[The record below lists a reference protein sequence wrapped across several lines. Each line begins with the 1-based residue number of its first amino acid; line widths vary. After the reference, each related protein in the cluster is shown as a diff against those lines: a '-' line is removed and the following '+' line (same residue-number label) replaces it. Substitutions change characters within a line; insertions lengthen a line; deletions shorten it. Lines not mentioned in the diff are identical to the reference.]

1 VQLHEYTIS
10 ELNSLILKKEI
21 SVLELTKHMLDRIEK
36 LDSKLRCYIT
46 VTGDLAMEQAVKV
59 QKMLDEGA
67 LASPLAGIPM
77 GIKDNI
83 CTEGILTTCGSKMLS
98 NFVPPYNAFVVKKLF
113 DNGAVLL
120 GKLNMDEFAMG
131 SSTESSYFKKTRN
144 PWDPERVPGGSS
156 GGSAAAVAAGEAIY
170 SLGSDTG
177 GSIRQPASFC
187 SCVGLK
193 PTYGLVSRF
202 GLVAYASSLDQI
214 GPLTKT
220 VSDCALVLNAIAGHD
235 PMDLTSSNRVHP
247 DYTKALVNDVKGMKI
262 GLPREFVD
270 DSVEKDVRD
279 AILNAV
285 KVFTDLGA
293 ECVEISIPVM
303 EYVVP
308 TYYIIALAEA
318 SSNLARYD
326 GIKFGYRASDPKD
339 ILDFCKRSRSEGFG
353 TEVKRR
359 ILLGTYVLSS
369 GYYDAYYKK
378 ALKAR
383 AVITREFSKAFEK
396 CDVLVGPVAPTTSY
410 KIGEKIN
417 DPIQMYM
424 EDIFTVPV
432 NIAGLPAIS
441 IPCGFDSKSLPI
453 GLQIIGKRFD
463 EQTIIRAAYTFEQ
476 NTDFHLLNPNLN
488 V

>member
-1 VQLHEYTIS
+1 MIRKREVS
-10 ELNSLILKKEI
+10 VPELARY
-21 SVLELTKHMLDRIEK
+21 MLNRIEK
-36 LDSKLRCYIT
+36 LDSKFECYIT
-46 VTGDLAMEQAVKV
+46 VTEKQAMEQAESV
-59 QKMLDEGA
+59 QKMIDEGS
-67 LASPLAGIPM
+67 LNSPLAGIPM

-83 CTEGILTTCGSKMLS
+83 CTKGILTTCASRMLS
-98 NFVPPYNAFVVKKLF
+98 NFVPPYDATVVKRLYS
-113 DNGAVLL
+113 NGAILL

-131 SSTESSYFKKTRN
+131 SSTESSYFKKTKN
-144 PWDPERVPGGSS
+144 PWNTERVPGGSS

-170 SLGSDTG
+170 TLGSDTG

-187 SCVGLK
+187 GCVGLK

-202 GLVAYASSLDQI
+202 GLVAYASSFDQI

-220 VSDCALVLNAIAGHD
+220 VTDCALVLNAIAGHD
-235 PMDLTSSNRVHP
+235 PMDLTSSRRERP

-262 GLPREFVD
+262 GVPREFIA
-270 DSVEKDVRD
+270 DSVQREVRD
-279 AILNAV
+279 AVLNAV
-285 KVFTDLGA
+285 KVFSNLGA
-293 ECVEISIPVM
+293 ECEEISIPIM
-303 EYVVP
+303 DYVVP

-326 GIKFGYRASDPKD
+326 GVKFGYRAANPKD
-339 ILDFCKRSRSEGFG
+339 MLDFCMRSRSEGFG

-359 ILLGTYVLSS
+359 ILLGTYALSS

-383 AVITREFSKAFEK
+383 TIITREFNKAFEK
-396 CDVLVGPVAPTTSY
+396 YDIIIGPVSPTTAY

-417 DPIQMYM
+417 NPVQMYM
-424 EDIFTVPV
+424 EDVFTAPV

-441 IPCGFDSKSLPI
+441 IPCGFDQQSLPI

-463 EQTIIRAAYTFEQ
+463 EPTIIRAAYTFEQ
-476 NTDFHLLNPNLN
+476 NTDFHKAKPKIDE
-488 V
+488 

>member
-1 VQLHEYTIS
+1 MHDLIS
-10 ELNSLILKKEI
+10 KREI
-21 SVLELTKHMLDRIEK
+21 SVPELTRYMLDRIES
-36 LDSKLRCYIT
+36 LDSKLECYIT
-46 VTGDLAMEQAVKV
+46 VTEKQAMEQAEKV
-59 QKMLDEGA
+59 QKMIDEGT
-67 LASPLAGIPM
+67 LNSPLAGIPM

-83 CTEGILTTCGSKMLS
+83 CTRGIPTTCASKMLS
-98 NFVPPYNAFVVKKLF
+98 NFVPPYDAHVVKKLY

-131 SSTESSYFKKTRN
+131 SSTESSHFKKTKN
-144 PWDPERVPGGSS
+144 PWDTERVPGGSS

-170 SLGSDTG
+170 ALGSDTG

-187 SCVGLK
+187 GCVGLK

-202 GLVAYASSLDQI
+202 GLVAYASSFDQI

-220 VSDCALVLNAIAGHD
+220 VTDCALVLNAIAGHD
-235 PMDLTSSNRVHP
+235 PMDLTSSRRQHP
-247 DYTKALVNDVKGMKI
+247 DYTKALVNDVKGLKI
-262 GLPREFVD
+262 GLPREFID
-270 DSVEKDVRD
+270 DSVQKDIRD
-279 AILNAV
+279 AVLNAV
-285 KVFTDLGA
+285 KVFSDLGA
-293 ECVEISIPVM
+293 QCEEISIPIM

-326 GIKFGYRASDPKD
+326 GVKFGYRAANPKD
-339 ILDFCKRSRSEGFG
+339 MLDFCMRSRSEGFG

-383 AVITREFSKAFEK
+383 TIITREFNKAFEK
-396 CDVLVGPVAPTTSY
+396 YDIIIGPVSPTTAY
-410 KIGEKIN
+410 RIGEKIN
-417 DPIQMYM
+417 DPVQMYM

-463 EQTIIRAAYTFEQ
+463 ETTVIRAAYTFEQ
-476 NTDFHLLNPNLN
+476 NTDFHKAWPSLNE
-488 V
+488 